1 MNGLT
6 VLHDG
11 AQFTVRT
18 AGRVLVFLVV
28 AYQKII
34 SPILPSSCIY
44 TPSCSQYAIDAIRR
58 HGPWKGGL
66 MALMRLV
73 RCTPFHR
80 GGFDP
85 VREVRGK
92 NSA

>member
-1 MNGLT
+1 MT

-11 AQFTVRT
+11 AKFTARA
-18 AGRVLVFLVV
+18 AGRVLVFVVV

-34 SPILPSSCIY
+34 SPFLPSSCIY

-66 MALMRLV
+66 MALMRV
-73 RCTPFHR
+73 ARCTPFHR

-85 VREVRGK
+85 VREFRGK